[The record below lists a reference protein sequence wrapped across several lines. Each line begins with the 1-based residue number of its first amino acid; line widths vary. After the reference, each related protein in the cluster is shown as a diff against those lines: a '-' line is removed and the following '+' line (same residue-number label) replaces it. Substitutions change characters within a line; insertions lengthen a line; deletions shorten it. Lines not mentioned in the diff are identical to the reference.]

1 MGKTGFKPV
10 IFFVS
15 ARRGVTPRLL
25 TGGTAAAQRALDEG
39 RQKCRE

>member
-1 MGKTGFKPV
+1 MGKTGFKPL

-15 ARRGVTPRLL
+15 ARYDVMPQLL
-25 TGGTAAAQRALDEG
+25 TGATATAQRALDDG